1 MFPWWS
7 AQSHAKPR
15 IQCCGARRSLV
26 LVLRVSTSALAG
38 LFLASVTVAAEPV
51 ATKYL
56 PNTIRVHSN
65 VYSGGLPS
73 GDAAFEE
80 LADFGI
86 RTIISVD
93 GAEPNVAL
101 AAKHGLRYVHL
112 PHGYDGISEDRV
124 HELAK
129 AVKDL
134 PGPIYIHCHHGKHRS
149 PAAAAVACVAA
160 GLVPDTQAL
169 AILKLAG
176 TSRRYRGLYRS
187 AGNAKVLPP
196 EFLDQLVV
204 EFRETADVPLMVES
218 MVAIEQ
224 THDRLVRLAEANW
237 KSVQQDP
244 DLDPAHQALLMHEHF
259 TELGRTTEVRQMPE
273 GFLRLLRDSESAA
286 RSMENALL
294 ESNPSATS
302 FLQTISSN

>member
-15 IQCCGARRSLV
+15 IQCCGAGRSLV
-26 LVLRVSTSALAG
+26 LVLCVSTSALAG

-73 GDAAFEE
+73 GDAAFGE

-93 GAEPNVAL
+93 GAQPNVAL

-124 HELAK
+124 NELAK

-187 AGNAKVLPP
+187 AENAKVLP
-196 EFLDQLVV
+196 
-204 EFRETADVPLMVES
+204 
-218 MVAIEQ
+218 
-224 THDRLVRLAEANW
+224 H
-237 KSVQQDP
+237 
-244 DLDPAHQALLMHEHF
+244 
-259 TELGRTTEVRQMPE
+259 G
-273 GFLRLLRDSESAA
+273 
-286 RSMENALL
+286 
-294 ESNPSATS
+294 
-302 FLQTISSN
+302 ISGST